1 MAMIPVVTRLRVEP
15 LEDEPQPSFLTE
27 LLFPLPAQRRTTL
40 GILTWWESRR
50 LLYNVIVGATGS
62 LTLGVMAIADLL
74 SPTHAHVFL
83 DLSAWIPVL
92 IYGTLANVCY
102 TIGPIV

>member
-1 MAMIPVVTRLRVEP
+1 VKP
-15 LEDEPQPSFLTE
+15 LIVRRQHDPFEDAASPSFLTE

-50 LLYNVIVGATGS
+50 LLFNIIVGATG
-62 LTLGVMAIADLL
+62 LVTLSVIAVADLL
-74 SPTHAHVFL
+74 STHRLAIF

-92 IYGTLANVCY
+92 VYGTLANV
-102 TIGPIV
+102 